1 MKKNKNINVAKL
13 IGKFCEVVTNDSK
26 AFSGRLLENYNGE
39 LYFIVM
45 EPTVLKLETLD
56 NIKSITV
63 REAPKSFI
71 Y

>member
-1 MKKNKNINVAKL
+1 MNMNKNINVAKL

-45 EPTVLKLETLD
+45 ETTVLKLENLD
-56 NIKSITV
+56 NIKSIKV
-63 REAPKSFI
+63 REVPKSFI

>member
-1 MKKNKNINVAKL
+1 MNMNKNINVAKL

-45 EPTVLKLETLD
+45 EPTVLKLENLD
-56 NIKSITV
+56 NIKSIKV
-63 REAPKSFI
+63 REVPKSFI